1 MRDDGG
7 LDLLPP
13 SVVVKSC

>member
-1 MRDDGG
+1 MHINVATET

-13 SVVVKSC
+13 SIF

>member
-7 LDLLPP
+7 
-13 SVVVKSC
+13 